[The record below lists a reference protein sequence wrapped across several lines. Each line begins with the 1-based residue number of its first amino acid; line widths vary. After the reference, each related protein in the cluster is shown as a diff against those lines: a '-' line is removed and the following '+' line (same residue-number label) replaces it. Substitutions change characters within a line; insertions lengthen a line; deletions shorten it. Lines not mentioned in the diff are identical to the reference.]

1 MKKIII
7 AVSVFAL
14 TVSAVVTS
22 VVIKRNA
29 STILNQ
35 NVEALLDGE
44 SATGL
49 CYNSVTTCKGGQWVL
64 FCGGCVI
71 VEGVP
76 TTFSGT
82 GMC

>member
-7 AVSVFAL
+7 AVSVVAL

-35 NVEALLDGE
+35 NVEALLGGE
-44 SATGL
+44 TATGL
-49 CYNSVTTCKGGQWVL
+49 CYNSVTTCEGGRWVL

-71 VEGVP
+71 VAVVP
-76 TTFSGT
+76 TVFSGT

>member
-7 AVSVFAL
+7 AVSVVAL